1 MSITA
6 TPITTTSTDS
16 YLTVAEA
23 DAVFAA
29 RLGAATWTAASTA
42 DKTAALK
49 MATAII
55 DSLTYT
61 GFKQSETQARQ
72 FPRMYQF
79 DPDFYSPWA
88 VTEPDFSTAG
98 DCINVDTPD
107 DVLSACC
114 LEALAL
120 LEYYS
125 SSSPI
130 NEGDLIAK
138 GVKSFSLGKLS
149 MSFGSSAS
157 LQSGFRSKEA
167 FDLLEK
173 YHENSVLIT

>member
-1 MSITA
+1 MTDIADCYFTA
-6 TPITTTSTDS
+6 LTDPN
-16 YLTVAEA
+16 AF
-23 DAVFAA
+23 FAA
-29 RLGAATWTAASTA
+29 RLGAATWDAASDA
-42 DKTAALK
+42 DKTKALQ

-55 DSLTYT
+55 DSLTYA

-72 FPRMYQF
+72 FPRMYMF
-79 DPDFYSPWA
+79 DPDFYSPWS

-107 DVLSACC
+107 DVLTACC

-130 NEGDLIAK
+130 NEGDMIAK

-149 MSFGSSAS
+149 MSFGSSVS

-173 YHENSVLIT
+173 YCESSVLIT